1 MVRKI
6 LSLFLLLLTSSLF
19 SESPWGGS
27 IQKGFE
33 TAKQDKKF
41 IIVDVFAD
49 WCTYCLV
56 LEKEIFPDPD
66 VSKVLDN
73 FVKVRLDGEEFPNL
87 RKKYNIEG
95 YPTILFLDG
104 DGNYVTKIAG
114 LATKEDILNI
124 SRRILQEPN
133 IESYLKTELRRN
145 VNSPDIHFRLGL
157 LYFQTKDF
165 EKAEVQFTEA
175 VQKSKTLPILKE
187 NAHFNLNLV
196 RSVHGPKESA
206 VKSWKEFLETYP
218 TSGRKT
224 TAKLYYGLTLKD
236 AGESKLAKAVLL
248 EIKPQLTT
256 DSDKSMCNEAL
267 SEIERGF

>member
-6 LSLFLLLLTSSLF
+6 LPVFFLLFTTSLF

-41 IIVDVFAD
+41 IIVDVYAD

-56 LEKEIFPDPD
+56 LEKEIFPDPEL
-66 VSKVLDN
+66 SRVLDN
-73 FVKVRLDGEEFPNL
+73 FVRVRLDGEEFPNL

-104 DGNYVTKIAG
+104 DGNYVTKISG
-114 LATKEDILNI
+114 LATKEDILGI
-124 SRRILQEPN
+124 SKRLLQEPN

-157 LYFQTKDF
+157 LYFQNKEF
-165 EKAEVQFTEA
+165 EKAELQFTEA
-175 VQKSKTLPILKE
+175 VQKSKTLPVLKE

-196 RSVHGPKESA
+196 KSIHGSKESA
-206 VKSWKEFLETYP
+206 VKSWKEFLELYP
-218 TSGRKT
+218 SSSRKT

-236 AGESKLAKAVLL
+236 VGESKLAKSVLL
-248 EIKPQLTT
+248 EIKPKLTI
-256 DSDKSMCNEAL
+256 DSDKAMCNEAL

>member
-1 MVRKI
+1 MVRK
-6 LSLFLLLLTSSLF
+6 LLPVFFFLFTSALF
-19 SESPWGGS
+19 SESPWGSS

-56 LEKEIFPDPD
+56 LEKEIFPDPE
-66 VSKVLDN
+66 VSRILDS
-73 FVKVRLDGEEFPNL
+73 FVRVRLDGEEFPNL

-104 DGNYVTKIAG
+104 DGNFVTKISG
-114 LATKEDILNI
+114 LATKEDIL
-124 SRRILQEPN
+124 SVSKRILQEPN
-133 IESYLKTELRRN
+133 LESYLKTELRRN
-145 VNSPDIHFRLGL
+145 LSSPDIHFRLGL
-157 LYFQTKDF
+157 LYFQSKDY
-165 EKAEVQFTEA
+165 EKAEFQFTETI
-175 VQKSKTLPILKE
+175 QKSKSFPILKE

-196 RSVHGPKESA
+196 KSIYGSKESA
-206 VKSWKEFLETYP
+206 VKSWKEYLELYP
-218 TSGRKT
+218 TSSRKT

-236 AGESKLAKAVLL
+236 AGESKLAKTILT
-248 EIKPQLTT
+248 EIRPQLTT
-256 DSDKSMCNEAL
+256 ETDKSMCNEAL

>member
-1 MVRKI
+1 MVRKFFP
-6 LSLFLLLLTSSLF
+6 LFFLLFTTALF

-56 LEKEIFPDPD
+56 LEKEIFPDPE
-66 VSKVLDN
+66 VSRILDN
-73 FVKVRLDGEEFPNL
+73 FVRVRLDGEEFPNF

-104 DGNYVTKIAG
+104 DGNYVTKISG
-114 LATKEDILNI
+114 LATKEDILGI
-124 SRRILQEPN
+124 SKRILQEQN

-157 LYFQTKDF
+157 IYFQKKDF
-165 EKAEVQFTEA
+165 EKAEIQFTEA
-175 VQKSKTLPILKE
+175 VQKSKNLPVIKE
-187 NAHFNLNLV
+187 NAHFNLNLAK
-196 RSVHGPKESA
+196 SIHGSKESA
-206 VKSWKEFLETYP
+206 ANSWKEFLEVYP
-218 TSGRKT
+218 SSTHKT

-236 AGESKLAKAVLL
+236 AGESKLAKSVLL

-256 DSDKSMCNEAL
+256 DSDKSMCNAAL

>member
-6 LSLFLLLLTSSLF
+6 LPVLFFLFASALF
-19 SESPWGGS
+19 SESPWGSS

-56 LEKEIFPDPD
+56 LEKEIFPDPE
-66 VSKVLDN
+66 VSRVLDS
-73 FVKVRLDGEEFPNL
+73 FVRVRLDGEEFPNL

-104 DGNYVTKIAG
+104 DGNYVTKISG

-124 SRRILQEPN
+124 SKRILQEPN

-157 LYFQTKDF
+157 LYFQNKDF
-165 EKAEVQFTEA
+165 EKAESQFTETI
-175 VQKSKTLPILKE
+175 QKSKTLPLLKE
-187 NAHFNLNLV
+187 SAHFNLNLV
-196 RSVHGPKESA
+196 KSIHGPKESA
-206 VKSWKEFLETYP
+206 VKSWKEYLELYP
-218 TSGRKT
+218 TSNRKI

-236 AGESKLAKAVLL
+236 AGESKLAKSILT

-256 DSDKSMCNEAL
+256 DTDKSMCNEAL

>member
-6 LSLFLLLLTSSLF
+6 LPILFFLISSSLF
-19 SESPWGGS
+19 AESNWGSS

-56 LEKEIFPDPD
+56 LEKEIFPDPE
-66 VSKVLDN
+66 VSKVLDQ
-73 FVKVRLDGEEFPNL
+73 FVRVRLDGEEFPNL

-95 YPTILFLDG
+95 YPTILFIDG
-104 DGNYVTKIAG
+104 DGNYVTKISG
-114 LATKEDILNI
+114 LATKEDIL
-124 SRRILQEPN
+124 SVSKRILQEPSL
-133 IESYLKTELRRN
+133 ESFLKTELRKN
-145 VNSPDIHFRLGL
+145 QSSPDIHFRLGL
-157 LYFQTKDF
+157 LYFQNKEF
-165 EKAEVQFTEA
+165 EKAELQFTETI
-175 VQKSKTLPILKE
+175 QKSKTLPVLKE

-196 RSVHGPKESA
+196 KSIHGPKDSA
-206 VKSWKEFLETYP
+206 VKSWKEYLELYP
-218 TSGRKT
+218 TSSRKT

-236 AGESKLAKAVLL
+236 AGESKLAKSILT
-248 EIKPQLTT
+248 EIKPQLVSET
-256 DSDKSMCNEAL
+256 DKSMCNEAL

>member
-1 MVRKI
+1 MVRK
-6 LSLFLLLLTSSLF
+6 LLPVFFFLFTSALF
-19 SESPWGGS
+19 SESPWGSS

-33 TAKQDKKF
+33 MAKQDKKF

-56 LEKEIFPDPD
+56 LEKEIFPDPE
-66 VSKVLDN
+66 VSRILDS
-73 FVKVRLDGEEFPNL
+73 FVRVRLDGEEFPNL

-104 DGNYVTKIAG
+104 DGNYVTKISG
-114 LATKEDILNI
+114 LATKEDILGV
-124 SRRILQEPN
+124 SKRILQEPN
-133 IESYLKTELRRN
+133 LESYLKTELRRN
-145 VNSPDIHFRLGL
+145 LSSPDIHFRLGL
-157 LYFQTKDF
+157 LYFQSKDY
-165 EKAEVQFTEA
+165 EKAEFQFTETI
-175 VQKSKTLPILKE
+175 QKSKSFPILKE

-196 RSVHGPKESA
+196 KSIYGSKESA
-206 VKSWKEFLETYP
+206 VKSWKEYLELYP
-218 TSGRKT
+218 TSSRKT

-236 AGESKLAKAVLL
+236 AGESKLAKTILT

-256 DSDKSMCNEAL
+256 ETDKSMCNEAL

>member
-1 MVRKI
+1 MVRKF
-6 LSLFLLLLTSSLF
+6 LPVFFLLCTSAVF
-19 SESPWGGS
+19 SESPWGSS
-27 IQKGFE
+27 IQKGLE

-56 LEKEIFPDPD
+56 LEKEIFPDPE
-66 VSKVLDN
+66 VSRVLES

-104 DGNYVTKIAG
+104 DGNYVTKISG
-114 LATKEDILNI
+114 LATKEDILGV
-124 SRRILQEPN
+124 SKRILQEPN
-133 IESYLKTELRRN
+133 LESYLKTELRRN
-145 VNSPDIHFRLGL
+145 TNSPDIHFRLGL
-157 LYFQTKDF
+157 LYFQNKEF
-165 EKAEVQFTEA
+165 EKAEQQFSDA
-175 VQKSKTLPILKE
+175 VQKSKNQTILKE

-196 RSVHGPKESA
+196 RSIHGPKESA
-206 VKSWKEFLETYP
+206 VKSWKEFLDTYP
-218 TSGRKT
+218 TSSRKT

-236 AGESKLAKAVLL
+236 AGESKLAKVVLM

-256 DSDKSMCNEAL
+256 ETDKSMCNEAL

>member
-1 MVRKI
+1 MVRK
-6 LSLFLLLLTSSLF
+6 LLPVFFFLFTSALF
-19 SESPWGGS
+19 SESPWGSS

-33 TAKQDKKF
+33 TAKQDKKY

-56 LEKEIFPDPD
+56 LEKEIFPDPE
-66 VSKVLDN
+66 VSRILDS
-73 FVKVRLDGEEFPNL
+73 FVRVRLDGEEFPNL

-104 DGNYVTKIAG
+104 DGNYVTKISG
-114 LATKEDILNI
+114 LATKEDILGV
-124 SRRILQEPN
+124 SKRILQEPN
-133 IESYLKTELRRN
+133 LESYLKTELRRN
-145 VNSPDIHFRLGL
+145 LSSPDIHFRLGL
-157 LYFQTKDF
+157 LYFQSKDY
-165 EKAEVQFTEA
+165 EKAEFQFTETI
-175 VQKSKTLPILKE
+175 QKSKSFPILKE

-196 RSVHGPKESA
+196 KSIYGSKESA
-206 VKSWKEFLETYP
+206 VKSWKEYLELYP
-218 TSGRKT
+218 TSSRKT

-236 AGESKLAKAVLL
+236 AGESKLAKTILT

-256 DSDKSMCNEAL
+256 ETDKSMCNEAL

>member
-1 MVRKI
+1 MVRK
-6 LSLFLLLLTSSLF
+6 LLPVFFFLFTSALF
-19 SESPWGGS
+19 SESPWGSS

-56 LEKEIFPDPD
+56 LEKEIFPDPE
-66 VSKVLDN
+66 VSKILDS
-73 FVKVRLDGEEFPNL
+73 FVRVRLDGEEFPNL

-104 DGNYVTKIAG
+104 DGNYVTKISG
-114 LATKEDILNI
+114 LATKEDILGV
-124 SRRILQEPN
+124 SKRILQEPN
-133 IESYLKTELRRN
+133 LESYLKTELRRN
-145 VNSPDIHFRLGL
+145 LSSPDIHFRLGL
-157 LYFQTKDF
+157 LYFQSKDY
-165 EKAEVQFTEA
+165 EKAEFQFTETI
-175 VQKSKTLPILKE
+175 QKSKSFPILKE

-196 RSVHGPKESA
+196 KSIYGSKESA
-206 VKSWKEFLETYP
+206 VKSWKEYLELYP
-218 TSGRKT
+218 TSSRKT

-236 AGESKLAKAVLL
+236 AGESKLAKTILT

-256 DSDKSMCNEAL
+256 ETDKSMCNEAL